1 MAKRP
6 TKRRA
11 MKMQPAVKT
20 LLFQLPS
27 GAATSTID
35 LSQCASL
42 VNRRF
47 YRQGINWAV
56 NDIKVVSSA
65 TVSGSLSVAK
75 LPETWVLSNAWEKG
89 FRAWQKM
96 NNDALEEAQSVK
108 PKFLDFK
115 IYADEAHH
123 TAGFGGNLLPID
135 FAGAAYGAGEW
146 SSSKLLIPLTGP
158 SATDPGQVTEREII
172 AVGANYPGNGASGL
186 NAVSLIEGYANSR
199 ALPQTVD
206 PNVPTDA
213 ADADGG
219 TAENWLSALFNE
231 GTQQTDE
238 VLGVMIDE
246 NNQAPYPYEG
256 DGTAVDTQYPGG
268 ENQAPT
274 LQYHDS
280 AFVTATTVG
289 GITHMK
295 GGAFPCGLIRV
306 ASNLTIP
313 QGDSA
318 LIQVNLVPGPHRG
331 YMCQPMTEM

>member
-11 MKMQPAVKT
+11 MKIQPAVKT
-20 LLFQLPS
+20 LLFSLPS

-35 LSQCASL
+35 LSQCASI

-56 NDIKVVSSA
+56 SDIKVVSSA
-65 TVSGSLSVAK
+65 TVSGALSVGK
-75 LPETWVLSNAWEKG
+75 LPETWVFSNAWEKG

-96 NNDALEEAQSVK
+96 NQQALAEAESVK

-115 IYADEAHH
+115 IYADDVHH
-123 TAGFGGNLLPID
+123 AAGFGANLLPID
-135 FAGAAYGAGEW
+135 FAGAAYGAGTW
-146 SSSKLLIPLTGP
+146 DSSKFVIPK
-158 SATDPGQVTEREII
+158 TDGTDGVHNREVL
-172 AVGANYPGNGASGL
+172 AVGASYPPAGASGL
-186 NAVSLIEGYANSR
+186 GAVSLIEGYAASR
-199 ALPQTVD
+199 ALPYTVD
-206 PNVPTDA
+206 PNVPDDA
-213 ADADGG
+213 FDADGDNP
-219 TAENWLSALFNE
+219 ENWMSALFNE
-231 GTQQTDE
+231 GTTQDDGVLTD
-238 VLGVMIDE
+238 MATE
-246 NNQAPYPYEG
+246 NNHAPYPYEG

-306 ASNLTIP
+306 SSTLTIP
-313 QGDSA
+313 EGDSA
-318 LIQVNLVPGPHRG
+318 LLQVNLVPGTHRG
-331 YMCQPMTEM
+331 YLCEPMTEM